1 VISRTNV
8 KALRKNVT
16 AKCYGGD
23 ISRKRKLLEKQ
34 KEGKK
39 RMKMV
44 GKVEIPQ
51 DAFLAVLKV
60 ERTSSHGENQAQKR
74 HYPRVRRDHRPRG
87 GTGPVRADVLHS
99 GLPHPSESMED
110 TLLVGDFLFA
120 NKLLYGPK
128 LRSWM
133 CICPPSV
140 SPSRATSSSSGIR
153 TTPKVDYIKRCVAVE
168 GQTVE
173 LIDNQLYVDGVL
185 QHEPFT
191 KYVFGS
197 RPDRHFGPF
206 TVPPGHLFMM
216 GDNRDNSADSRA
228 WGPLDKNLIAGK
240 AMFIYF
246 SWNPRS
252 HSIRF
257 SRIGDLIR

>member
-1 VISRTNV
+1 M
-8 KALRKNVT
+8 
-16 AKCYGGD
+16 AKT
-23 ISRKRKLLEKQ
+23 KRKKGVIREYA
-34 KEGKK
+34 
-39 RMKMV
+39 
-44 GKVEIPQ
+44 EIII
-51 DAFLAVLKV
+51 LAVGLALFV
-60 ERTSSHGENQAQKR
+60 RTFFIQAFR
-74 HYPRVRRDHRPRG
+74 I
-87 GTGPVRADVLHS
+87 
-99 GLPHPSESMED
+99 PSESMED

-128 LRSWM
+128 L
-133 CICPPSV
+133 PFLDVHLP
-140 SPSRATSSSSGIR
+140 AIR
-153 TTPKVDYIKRCVAVE
+153 QPKRGDIIIFKYPNDPKVDYIKRCVAVE

-173 LIDNQLYVDGVL
+173 LIDNQLFVDGVL
-185 QHEPFT
+185 QEEPFT

-206 TVPPGHLFMM
+206 KVPPGDLFMM

-228 WGPLDKNLIAGK
+228 WGPLDKKLIAGK

-246 SWNPRS
+246 SWNPRQ

>member
-1 VISRTNV
+1 MAKT
-8 KALRKNVT
+8 RK
-16 AKCYGGD
+16 
-23 ISRKRKLLEKQ
+23 
-34 KEGKK
+34 KK
-39 RMKMV
+39 SLVREYS
-44 GKVEIPQ
+44 EIIV
-51 DAFLAVLKV
+51 LAVGLALFV
-60 ERTSSHGENQAQKR
+60 RTFFIQAFR
-74 HYPRVRRDHRPRG
+74 I
-87 GTGPVRADVLHS
+87 
-99 GLPHPSESMED
+99 PSESMED

-128 LRSWM
+128 LPLVDVRL
-133 CICPPSV
+133 P
-140 SPSRATSSSSGIR
+140 AIR
-153 TTPKVDYIKRCVAVE
+153 QPRPGDIIIFRYPNDPKIDYIKRCVATE
-168 GQTVE
+168 GQSVE

-185 QHEPFT
+185 QNEPFT

-206 TVPPGHLFMM
+206 TVPPEHIFMM

-228 WGPLDKNLIAGK
+228 WGPLDKKLIAGK

-246 SWNPRS
+246 SWNPRA